1 MSSLA
6 GTKLHLYE
14 MNGAKIAVDAAG
26 GAVHLLDDVTWAIL
40 QEGLL
45 GARAEAVAALPA
57 FPRHLVEE
65 AWDELN
71 QLRQEGLLF
80 GDEPW
85 RSWTVPEDVPV
96 KALCLNVAQSCN
108 MACEYCFASSYTQ
121 EKDLMPLEV
130 ALKAVDWLVA
140 HSGRR
145 RHLEID
151 FFGGEPLLNWS
162 IIPAVVEHARKYE
175 DKVFAFTL
183 TTNGLL
189 LTEDKIDFLNR
200 ENIQVVMSL
209 DGRQHI
215 HDAMRPPAGG
225 SYSTYN
231 RVVPRFLQLA
241 SSRNHRNY
249 YIRGTY
255 TNANLDFTADVR
267 HLVELGFREI
277 SLEPVVS
284 LDGPFALGDE
294 HVPIILQEYERLAE
308 FYLAKRREGAPFNF
322 FHFQVDLFKGPCL
335 HKRLTGCGAGY
346 EYLAVT
352 PQGEIYPCHQF
363 VGRDGFLMGHVEE
376 GGLDPSITRL
386 FREAHLFNKEGCPDC
401 WARYFCGGGCHAN
414 AHLFNGDIHRPHE
427 GTCLL
432 HKKRLEC
439 SFYIQSQLRLDSRGN
454 DAE

>member
-1 MSSLA
+1 
-6 GTKLHLYE
+6 

-26 GAVHLLDDVTWAIL
+26 GAVHLLDDVSWAIL
-40 QEGLL
+40 QKGLMES
-45 GARAEAVAALPA
+45 RAEAVAALPG
-57 FPRHLVEE
+57 FPRHLVQE
-65 AWDELN
+65 AWDELD
-71 QLRQEGLLF
+71 QLKDGGLLF

-85 RSWTVPEDVPV
+85 RSWTPPEEVPV

-108 MACEYCFASSYTQ
+108 MACKYCFASPYTRAQ
-121 EKDLMPLEV
+121 DLMSLEV
-130 ALKAVDWLVA
+130 ALMAVDWLVA
-140 HSGRR
+140 HSGSR

-151 FFGGEPLLNWS
+151 FFGGEPLLNWK
-162 IIPAVVEHARKYE
+162 IIPPVVEHARGYK
-175 DKVFAFTL
+175 DKVFSFTL

-209 DGRQHI
+209 DGRPHI

-225 SYSTYN
+225 SYSTYH
-231 RVVPRFLQLA
+231 RVVPRFIQLA
-241 SSRNHRNY
+241 DSRDHRNY

-255 TNANLDFTADVR
+255 TNANLDFTEDVR

-277 SLEPVVS
+277 SLEPVVA

-294 HVPIILQEYERLAE
+294 HVPMILQEYERLAE
-308 FYLAKRREGAPFNF
+308 FYLASRREGVPFNF
-322 FHFQVDLFKGPCL
+322 FHFQVDLFSGPCL
-335 HKRLTGCGAGY
+335 AKRLTGCGAGY

-352 PQGEIYPCHQF
+352 PKGEIYPCHQF
-363 VGRDGFLMGHVEE
+363 IGREGFLMGHVEE
-376 GGLDPSITRL
+376 GGVDPSITRL

-414 AHLFNGDIHRPHE
+414 AHLFNGDIHKPH
-427 GTCLL
+427 GGSCLL

-439 SFYIQSQLRLDSRGN
+439 SFYIQSQLWEASQ
-454 DAE
+454 A

>member
-40 QEGLL
+40 QEGRL
-45 GARAEAVAALPA
+45 GAGAEAVAALPA

-231 RVVPRFLQLA
+231 RGVPRFLQLA